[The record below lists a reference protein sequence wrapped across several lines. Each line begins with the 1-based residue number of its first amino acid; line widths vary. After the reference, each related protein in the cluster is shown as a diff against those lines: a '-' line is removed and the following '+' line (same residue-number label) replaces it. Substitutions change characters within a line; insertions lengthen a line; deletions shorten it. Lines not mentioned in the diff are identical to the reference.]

1 MGSVE
6 YWNIFFN
13 KHSQVVCHFNVCFS
27 RFMVLANDLFVLYL
41 SYTME
46 IMLDKKQI
54 QDIFLFEF
62 QMGHKAAEEL
72 AASKHICFR
81 SNGGGENQEVLQ
93 SVRTFIIRNSVPTLH
108 IYSDQV
114 RSTVKSDPFTV
125 IEEVAKELRG

>member
-1 MGSVE
+1 
-6 YWNIFFN
+6 
-13 KHSQVVCHFNVCFS
+13 
-27 RFMVLANDLFVLYL
+27 MVLANDLFVLYL

-93 SVRTFIIRNSVPTLH
+93 SEGELLSSGPVSQHCT
-108 IYSDQV
+108 
-114 RSTVKSDPFTV
+114 FTV
-125 IEEVAKELRG
+125 TK